1 MKKEQYALITYLLFF
16 VVTIS
21 VVSVLHKRNQQLKE
35 YDLIQQNLEQLKE
48 LDSRI
53 DKELLLNLSFYS
65 SNFDTLAQSST
76 RIDQLQNQIAE
87 KSSGFSVEV
96 PEFKTVLLQYINNS
110 TRKERQLERIK
121 SLSSSIKNTLLY
133 LPTVI
138 DELSKK
144 ITSSHHDPDDLRF
157 KINRLSSALLDYNI
171 FPRHDKKQQL
181 EHKITELENFSDPA
195 FSKELGNI
203 LSHIRANLAMKSQME
218 NRLQSY
224 KKIDINKE
232 LTLLQTIHTN
242 YFTEQTKTTYIIN
255 IILISL
261 SALLFISLGYAMHNL
276 KKAHIRAKIN
286 HARLYDAI
294 ENINEAFA
302 LFDPDDQLV
311 LWNRQF
317 EQFYPKIR
325 KKIKKGASYHKLMSA
340 AADLG
345 QFNNHNIPRLHISND
360 IESRSKELEYLS
372 DGRCFLT
379 SDSKTSSGGTACV
392 RIDITDQVKLEE
404 KIIWQANY
412 DALTRL
418 PNRTLFLDRLAQAI
432 VHAKRET
439 SLCALLFID
448 LDKFKDVNDTLG
460 HDVGDKLLIAVAER
474 LSGCIRKID
483 TASRLGGDEFTII
496 LQEISSTHDAA
507 GVAIHIIKKL
517 EEVFHIGEHEILISA
532 SIGITVYP
540 DDAST
545 STQMLSNADMSM
557 YQAKEAGRNTYRF
570 YTEEMNREM
579 KTRLQLE
586 KDMRN
591 ALNQNQFVLEYQPII
606 DSQSNRVVHA
616 EALVRWQHPELGRI
630 SPDKF
635 IHLAEE
641 TGFIIKLGEWV
652 LRTAINQIDLWFKDG
667 LQTFSVA
674 INISSRQLESDILTK
689 LLTELLAETPL
700 PEKTLTLEM
709 TESLLIENSTRS
721 NNSLENFKQL
731 GINLSIDDFGT
742 GYSSLSYLKQFPVD
756 ILKIDKSFIHDITQD
771 KDDAILTQAIINL
784 AHNFNLQVIAEGV
797 ETIRQL
803 NFLKQNHC
811 DMIQGYYYS
820 KPLNAKDFYQYCIKQ
835 NKQLNS
841 LKPHNGAK

>member
-65 SNFDTLAQSST
+65 SNFATLAQSST
-76 RIDQLQNQIAE
+76 RIDQLQNQITE
-87 KSSGFSVEV
+87 QSSGFSVEV

-144 ITSSHHDPDDLRF
+144 ITSSHHNPDDLRF

-218 NRLQSY
+218 NRLQTY
-224 KKIDINKE
+224 QKIDINKE

-302 LFDPDDQLV
+302 LFDPDDHLV

-418 PNRTLFLDRLAQAI
+418 PNRSLFLDRLTQAI
-432 VHAKRET
+432 QHAKRET

-460 HDVGDKLLIAVAER
+460 HDVGDQLLIAVAER

-507 GVAIHIIKKL
+507 GVAVHIIKKL
-517 EEVFHIGEHEILISA
+517 EEVFHIGQHEILISA

-630 SPDKF
+630 APDKF
-635 IHLAEE
+635 IPLAEE

-667 LQTFSVA
+667 LQPFSVA
-674 INISSRQLESDILTK
+674 VNISSRQLESDILSK

-820 KPLNAKDFYQYCIKQ
+820 KPLNAEDFYQYCITQ

>member
-65 SNFDTLAQSST
+65 SNFDTLAQSSI

-87 KSSGFSVEV
+87 YSSGFSVEV

-121 SLSSSIKNTLLY
+121 SLSSSIKNTLMY

-302 LFDPDDQLV
+302 LFDPDDHLV

-689 LLTELLAETPL
+689 LLTELLTETPL

-820 KPLNAKDFYQYCIKQ
+820 KPLNAEDFYQYCIKQ